1 MAQTRAVLPA
11 RFVPLADELLAT
23 TGANDYSTLIG
34 ILLSRYGK
42 HLLNTWEIANC
53 PQGLSTTAD
62 RRIVDRTTRNVYTDG
77 VLSMITDE
85 DLVPFEFADFF
96 DDEDSDDGDDAP
108 QLPDNF
114 AGLHLAP
121 YPAHPALWR

>member
-42 HLLNTWEIANC
+42 HLLNTWEIVNC
-53 PQGLSTTAD
+53 PQVAAVQQQIAELSVEQPETFTP
-62 RRIVDRTTRNVYTDG
+62 
-77 VLSMITDE
+77 M
-85 DLVPFEFADFF
+85 EF
-96 DDEDSDDGDDAP
+96 
-108 QLPDNF
+108 
-114 AGLHLAP
+114 
-121 YPAHPALWR
+121 

>member
-53 PQGLSTTAD
+53 PQATVQQPIAELSLEQPETFTP
-62 RRIVDRTTRNVYTDG
+62 
-77 VLSMITDE
+77 M
-85 DLVPFEFADFF
+85 EF
-96 DDEDSDDGDDAP
+96 
-108 QLPDNF
+108 
-114 AGLHLAP
+114 
-121 YPAHPALWR
+121 

>member
-53 PQGLSTTAD
+53 PQAVAVQQPYAELSVEQPETFTP
-62 RRIVDRTTRNVYTDG
+62 
-77 VLSMITDE
+77 M
-85 DLVPFEFADFF
+85 EF
-96 DDEDSDDGDDAP
+96 
-108 QLPDNF
+108 
-114 AGLHLAP
+114 
-121 YPAHPALWR
+121 

>member
-11 RFVPLADELLAT
+11 RFVPLADELLVT

-53 PQGLSTTAD
+53 PQASAIQQPIAEVSIAPLTAPE
-62 RRIVDRTTRNVYTDG
+62 RFTP
-77 VLSMITDE
+77 M
-85 DLVPFEFADFF
+85 EF
-96 DDEDSDDGDDAP
+96 
-108 QLPDNF
+108 
-114 AGLHLAP
+114 
-121 YPAHPALWR
+121 

>member
-53 PQGLSTTAD
+53 PQAAVQQPIAELSVEQPETFTP
-62 RRIVDRTTRNVYTDG
+62 
-77 VLSMITDE
+77 M
-85 DLVPFEFADFF
+85 EF
-96 DDEDSDDGDDAP
+96 
-108 QLPDNF
+108 
-114 AGLHLAP
+114 
-121 YPAHPALWR
+121 